1 MAAVELLPATTTVP
15 FANTV
20 VPLENVTLDALPDET
35 DGVAAEE
42 LLLLLSVSVSTRE
55 VRTGDAPEEVG
66 VIVCTS
72 VVVVTI
78 SPAEVASFRDAPEA
92 DDDAAAV
99 AELAAVVCCADV
111 KAARKRKAARMQDH
125 KGSKGIVGDRIV
137 K

>member
-15 FANTV
+15 LANTV

-35 DGVAAEE
+35 DGAAAE
-42 LLLLLSVSVSTRE
+42 LLPLSVNVSTRE
-55 VRTGDAPEEVG
+55 VRKGDAPEEVG

-72 VVVVTI
+72 VVVVTM
-78 SPAEVASFRDAPEA
+78 SPAEEVVPFRDAPDA
-92 DDDAAAV
+92 DDDDAAA

-111 KAARKRKAARMQDH
+111 KAARKRKAARTQDH